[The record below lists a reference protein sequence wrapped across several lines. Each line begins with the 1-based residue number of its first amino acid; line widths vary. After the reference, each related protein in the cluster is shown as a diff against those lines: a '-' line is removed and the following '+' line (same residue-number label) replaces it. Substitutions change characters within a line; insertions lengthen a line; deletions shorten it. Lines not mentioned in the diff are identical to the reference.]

1 MIRKRS
7 RNNLPAWGIDWKRCL
22 LIFYAEAE
30 VCLKNYFLAVLRH
43 LNWEPSW
50 VSPQYLL
57 QHWPWLMTVRKIRK
71 CHGRGLNLLLLF
83 RKNKMYQLQCKMK
96 KKKDPFS
103 LTEARHKSRHLLLI
117 LEQSPKRQW
126 REGTDC
132 LVFRS
137 AIKTFSALE
146 TAKSLGCC
154 I

>member
-1 MIRKRS
+1 MTDDCAENTKVPWPRAKICCCSLEKTNVSIRMQ
-7 RNNLPAWGIDWKRCL
+7 N
-22 LIFYAEAE
+22 E
-30 VCLKNYFLAVLRH
+30 
-43 LNWEPSW
+43 
-50 VSPQYLL
+50 
-57 QHWPWLMTVRKIRK
+57 
-71 CHGRGLNLLLLF
+71 
-83 RKNKMYQLQCKMK
+83 K
-96 KKKDPFS
+96 KKKDLFS

-117 LEQSPKRQW
+117 LEQSPKRQL

>member
-22 LIFYAEAE
+22 LICYAEAE
-30 VCLKNYFLAVLRH
+30 VCLQNYFLAVLKH

-50 VSPQYLL
+50 VSPQYCSIG
-57 QHWPWLMTVRKIRK
+57 HDWWLCGKYESAMATGK
-71 CHGRGLNLLLLF
+71 NLLLLF
-83 RKNKMYQLQCKMK
+83 RKNKMYQLECKMK
-96 KKKDPFS
+96 KKDLFS